1 MRAAKIIP
9 TAKNVPITSLGLR
22 RNEDWLITLPLEKD
36 PVGFAITCV
45 YAIVDPAELV
55 EVPRRRGTVVALS
68 PFDGFMSVADTG
80 VENVENGRSVMVLID
95 VGPALGFVTA
105 TEVPWEIL

>member
-1 MRAAKIIP
+1 M
-9 TAKNVPITSLGLR
+9 TY
-22 RNEDWLITLPLEKD
+22 EDWLITLPLEKD